1 MTANVTGSSSVG
13 STLSAVATA
22 PGSYD
27 GSGYAA
33 LTWVPVGEI
42 KDIPAFGKSRNSIA
56 FTPLASGVTQKYAG
70 ITDPGK
76 LTLSFLSNTDDA
88 GQLVLKTGLGSSA
101 PVSIKIAS
109 QNGDVYYFR
118 AMVLSFK
125 LAIGD
130 ANGLTMATCDL
141 DITATTAGVSH
152 IEVLAA

>member
-1 MTANVTGSSSVG
+1 MTANLTGASSIG
-13 STLSAVATA
+13 STLSAVAAA
-22 PGSYD
+22 PATYD
-27 GSGYAA
+27 STGYAA

-42 KDIPAFGKSRNSIA
+42 KDIPAFGKSRNSNA

-88 GQLVLKTGLGSSA
+88 GQIVLKTGLGSTS

-118 AMVLSFK
+118 ALVLSFK

-141 DITATTAGVSH
+141 DITSTSAGVSH